1 MRAWFDALEPRE
13 RLILMAGGIVAVVII
28 AWWLVFKPL
37 WTGSTTLR
45 TAVESKQR
53 LLLDL
58 ARVEASGAAGASV
71 GQDNDKTLVVV
82 VDNTAKQHGLRLA
95 RARPNGPSGVDV
107 TFQGVPF
114 DVLVTWLMTLH
125 QSYAIDVESASLS
138 SAREQGLVNGQL
150 SLHRL

>member
-1 MRAWFDALEPRE
+1 MRAWFDNLAPRE
-13 RLILMAGGIVAVVII
+13 RMILLAGGVAAALIVGYWVVMHLHTD
-28 AWWLVFKPL
+28 AA
-37 WTGSTTLR
+37 TLR

-53 LLLDL
+53 LLLDI
-58 ARVEASGAAGASV
+58 ARLEGTPAGGAASAAQGT
-71 GQDNDKTLVVV
+71 GQTLVVV
-82 VDNTAKQHGLRLA
+82 VDNTAKAHGLQLA

-114 DVLVTWLMTLH
+114 DVLVDWLMTLH
-125 QSYAIDVESASLS
+125 GSYAVDVESASLS